1 MFEINLDELA
11 GGELGV
17 QFQAAAKKVVENL
30 LDPNTPF
37 KNKRGITIKL
47 TFEQNEE
54 RNDVVVGVS
63 VDIKLAPRTPMKT
76 NLAIGKDLRTNDLYV
91 QEYGRGIKGQVS
103 LEECPTDNEGNIQI
117 DGKTVDLSTGEI
129 LN

>member
-1 MFEINLDELA
+1 MFEVNLDDLA

-17 QFQAAAKKVVENL
+17 QFQAAAKKVVENM
-30 LDPNTPF
+30 LDPNTPY

-54 RNDVVVGVS
+54 RNDVTVGVQ
-63 VDIKLAPRTPMKT
+63 VDTKLAARTPMKT
-76 NLAIGKDLRTNDLYV
+76 NLAIGKDLRTNELYV
-91 QEYGRGIKGQVS
+91 QEYGRGIKGQIN
-103 LEECPTDNEGNIQI
+103 LKEYPKDNDGNIQI
-117 DGKTVDLSTGEI
+117 GENTVDTSTGEI